1 MNLTKCPKCG
11 NSTDLSR
18 ESCHS
23 CGVIFSKFYKS
34 RLAKTKGDVFNKTG
48 RGRLRLLVDIL
59 FGILGVAMILSG
71 FVILFVTGSA
81 NGDKALLGETSCL
94 VFGSGIFVTGII
106 CVLFSAYGIARE
118 IK

>member
-11 NSTDLSR
+11 NSTDLSK

-34 RLAKTKGDVFNKTG
+34 RLTKSKEDAFEKTG
-48 RGRLRLLVDIL
+48 RGRLSLLVDIVL
-59 FGILGVAMILSG
+59 GILGVAMILSG
-71 FVILFVTGSA
+71 FVILFVTGST
-81 NGDKALLGETSCL
+81 NGGKALLGETSCL
-94 VFGSGIFVTGII
+94 VFGSGIFVTGIL
-106 CVLFSAYGIARE
+106 CVIFSAYGIARE